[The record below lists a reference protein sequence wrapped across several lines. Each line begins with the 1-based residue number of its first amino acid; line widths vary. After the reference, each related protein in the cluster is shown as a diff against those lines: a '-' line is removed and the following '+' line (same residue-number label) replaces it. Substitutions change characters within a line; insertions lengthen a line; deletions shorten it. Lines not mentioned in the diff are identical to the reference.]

1 MTRPNSAP
9 EPGKTRWAYA
19 YEIVPAQ
26 PDDLLRSIEA
36 LLDGE
41 HADAIE
47 GARTWGSRI
56 VVEPGVTNIL
66 VVSDTP
72 RQDLE
77 INRRLEAALRKLGAE
92 FSVTA
97 PLAVDE

>member
-1 MTRPNSAP
+1 MPTAES
-9 EPGKTRWAYA
+9 GKTRWAYA
-19 YEIVPAQ
+19 YEIIPAQ
-26 PDDLLRSIEA
+26 PQDLLRSIEA

-47 GARTWGSRI
+47 AARTWGSRI
-56 VVEPGVTNIL
+56 VVEPRVTHIL
-66 VVSDTP
+66 VVSDSP
-72 RQDLE
+72 QQDLE
-77 INRRLEAALRKLGAE
+77 INRRLEATLQELGAR

>member
-1 MTRPNSAP
+1 MTRANSAP
-9 EPGKTRWAYA
+9 APRKTRWAYA
-19 YEIVPAQ
+19 YEIVLAQ
-26 PDDLLRSIEA
+26 PEDRLRSIEA

-41 HADAIE
+41 HADAIRGE
-47 GARTWGSRI
+47 RTWGSRI
-56 VVEPGVTNIL
+56 VVEPQVTNIL

-77 INRRLEAALRKLGAE
+77 INRRIEAALRELGAE

>member
-1 MTRPNSAP
+1 MSRSISAP

-26 PDDLLRSIEA
+26 PEDLLPSIEA
-36 LLDGE
+36 LLEGE

-47 GARTWGSRI
+47 AARTWGSRI
-56 VVEPGVTNIL
+56 VVEPRVTHIL

-72 RQDLE
+72 KQDLE
-77 INRRLEAALRKLGAE
+77 INRRLEAALREMGAD

>member
-26 PDDLLRSIEA
+26 PDAVLRSIEA

-41 HADAIE
+41 HAHAIK

-56 VVEPGVTNIL
+56 VVESRVTNIL

-92 FSVTA
+92 FSLTA
-97 PLAVDE
+97 PLAVDG